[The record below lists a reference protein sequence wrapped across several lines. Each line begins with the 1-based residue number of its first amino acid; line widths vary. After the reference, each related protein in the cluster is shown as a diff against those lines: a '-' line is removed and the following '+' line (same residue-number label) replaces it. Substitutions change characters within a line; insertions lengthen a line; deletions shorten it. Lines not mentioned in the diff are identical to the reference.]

1 MGAHFMILYNSSRPE
16 AQTPPVAAAP
26 RPSLDDPI
34 RDLSPPPRAAPR
46 RPAPPRA
53 APRRGSGNRDGKQ
66 SAGDGGGRIWGI
78 NVKWR
83 KRSENEE
90 PVAAV

>member
-34 RDLSPPPRAAPR
+34 RDPSPPPRAGGPGTET
-46 RPAPPRA
+46 
-53 APRRGSGNRDGKQ
+53 GSSRL
-66 SAGDGGGRIWGI
+66 
-78 NVKWR
+78 
-83 KRSENEE
+83 EMEE
-90 PVAAV
+90 EGYGVLT